1 MEDLNYLSLFDYL
14 GKAAGST
21 LGKQVAEAAKE
32 AKVPHEIRYVSNPTY
47 TGNVML
53 YPKSFL
59 DDYFKE
65 Q

>member
-59 DDYFKE
+59 DDYFNE

>member
-1 MEDLNYLSLFDYL
+1 LPFLSQVFGRHD
-14 GKAAGST
+14 

-32 AKVPHEIRYVSNPTY
+32 AKVPHEVRYVSNPTY